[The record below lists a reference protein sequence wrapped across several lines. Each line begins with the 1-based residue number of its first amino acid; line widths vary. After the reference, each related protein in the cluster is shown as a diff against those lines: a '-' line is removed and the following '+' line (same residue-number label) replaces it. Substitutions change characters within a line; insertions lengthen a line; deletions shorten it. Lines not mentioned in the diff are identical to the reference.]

1 MVGWC
6 SKIVQVLLMT
16 ENNWFSCNIAND
28 KIYYKQK
35 AENTTLR
42 FLFIHFLKILII
54 PLVIVPV
61 LGCIHPQITHQ
72 TGEQ

>member
-1 MVGWC
+1 MQY
-6 SKIVQVLLMT
+6 SQMIKYII
-16 ENNWFSCNIAND
+16 N
-28 KIYYKQK
+28 KK
-35 AENTTLR
+35 AEILLSA

>member
-1 MVGWC
+1 MQYSQMIKYIINKRRGDTY
-6 SKIVQVLLMT
+6 SP
-16 ENNWFSCNIAND
+16 A
-28 KIYYKQK
+28 
-35 AENTTLR
+35 